1 MQYPPSSHGSS
12 SGSTNLSAAEF
23 AELHG
28 RTACRLNYIPTRL
41 PVVQEFKARQHILDG
56 NGSTHPGMGTGFQ
69 TVRHLS
75 RGADS
80 SAQTSS
86 YSRGILS
93 SGWLLSVSA
102 SCVHVTAP
110 VRQVLRP
117 SARMQGQSQG
127 QYLKSGV
134 ERDTSQR
141 VSSRHRTPKQCALQP
156 ALYLDDCCLVRRVE
170 APRNAVACAAR
181 QRHRVCTLGCI
192 LQSRQAL
199 HLFSAES
206 AVSGFGSTEC
216 FGAGMA
222 AFSQWPHQGRSS
234 RGAGQ
239 GAKCR
244 CPRGWAT

>member
-12 SGSTNLSAAEF
+12 SGLTNLSAAEF
-23 AELHG
+23 TELHG

-41 PVVQEFKARQHILDG
+41 PVAQEFKARKHILDG
-56 NGSTHPGMGTGFQ
+56 PGSTHPGMGTGFQ
-69 TVRHLS
+69 MVRHLS

-110 VRQVLRP
+110 VWQLLRP
-117 SARMQGQSQG
+117 SAGMQGQS
-127 QYLKSGV
+127 LKSGV

-141 VSSRHRTPKQCALQP
+141 VSSRHRTPRQCALQP

-199 HLFSAES
+199 HLLSAES
-206 AVSGFGSTEC
+206 AVDEFGSIKC

-222 AFSQWPHQGRSS
+222 ACSQWPHQGRSS
-234 RGAGQ
+234 RGAGP